1 METQATRGG
10 FVAGLRLVP
19 ECLRYMARMRNVWLV
34 MACFAAVGAIL
45 SVKDLDRW
53 WQDPGKRSFGQIA
66 GEAASRRLRRWHRA
80 DVIVA
85 NFLRGVQGP
94 LNARFSIAG
103 EAVGDLADRILGP
116 LKQDEPPTGLRLSFM
131 ILIADLIY
139 AALTA
144 GMLGWMLLAIR
155 GEPLTARAFL
165 RALAKSTGP
174 IYCWFLLLDAVRLLI
189 YGLNPLVLQHLKAS
203 SWGIQAASA
212 LLLLPFAFIPSV
224 IVVRSAS
231 IAQSFPASLRVFTGR
246 FLSLLAFL
254 VCFRVAAEVVAVVD
268 TVVLWSVPAHTASHA
283 VAAVILFGRAL
294 LDVAISVSLCVG
306 LLLLVLR
313 TDPAPAAES
322 QPAEA
327 APA

>member
-1 METQATRGG
+1 MQTQVTHQG
-10 FVAGLRLVP
+10 FAAGLRLVP

-45 SVKDLDRW
+45 SAKDLDRW

-66 GEAASRRLRRWHRA
+66 GEAASRRLRRWGRT

-94 LNARFSIAG
+94 LNARFGLIG
-103 EAVGDLADRILGP
+103 GVVEKLADGVFGP
-116 LKQDEPPTGLRLSFM
+116 AREDDPPVGPRLSFM
-131 ILIADLIY
+131 ILIANLIY

-144 GMLGWMLLAIR
+144 GMLGWMLVAIR
-155 GEPLTARAFL
+155 GESLTGSGFL

-174 IYCWFLLLDAVRLLI
+174 IYCWFLLLDAVRLLVW
-189 YGLNPLVLQHLKAS
+189 GLNPLVLQHLKVS
-203 SWGIQAASA
+203 SWGLQAGAT

-224 IVVRSAS
+224 IVIRGAS
-231 IAQSFPASLRVFTGR
+231 IGQSFPASLRVFAGR

-254 VCFRVAAEVVAVVD
+254 LCFRVVAEVVAGAN
-268 TVVLWSVPAHTASHA
+268 TVVFWSAAAHTSAHSVA
-283 VAAVILFGRAL
+283 VLVLFLRAL
-294 LDVAISVSLCVG
+294 LDSAVT
-306 LLLLVLR
+306 LLLCTGFLLIVLR
-313 TDPAPAAES
+313 TDRAPVAEP